1 MKNSDAIKA
10 LNDLSA
16 RTYDAEAGYKD
27 AAENVTNP
35 KLKAMF
41 KANAEQRYTFGHEIK
56 DCVSNLGGTPQKGGT
71 LEGKAHQV
79 WMDVRS
85 AFTTNDEA
93 AILKE
98 VNRGEEYALE
108 AYENALKNIQ
118 IGTPEYD
125 RMVAQRNQIRS
136 IYNRTQNLESIYD
149 EA

>member
-1 MKNSDAIKA
+1 MENSSAIEK

-16 RTYDAEAGYKD
+16 RTYDAESGYKD
-27 AAENVTNP
+27 AAENVSNP
-35 KLKAMF
+35 KLKELF

-56 DCVSNLGGTPQKGGT
+56 DCISKLGGTPQKGGS

-85 AFTTNDEA
+85 AFATNDDA

-98 VNRGEEYALE
+98 VNRGEEFTLK
-108 AYENALKNIQ
+108 AYENALENIQ

-125 RMVAQRNQIRS
+125 QIVAQRNQVRS
-136 IYNRTQNLESIYD
+136 IYDRTQSLETIFD
-149 EA
+149 NA